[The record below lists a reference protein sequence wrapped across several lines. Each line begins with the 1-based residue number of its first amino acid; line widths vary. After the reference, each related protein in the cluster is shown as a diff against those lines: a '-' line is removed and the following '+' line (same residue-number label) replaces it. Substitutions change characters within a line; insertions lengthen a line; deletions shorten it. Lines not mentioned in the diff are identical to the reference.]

1 MFKKWKLPQD
11 SNEVDTMFLTDS
23 YEKNKKMFHDSL
35 RVETNFDII
44 ERDLM
49 IGSQKATYYFV
60 DGLSKDEV
68 MEKIL
73 EFFINTKDEDFAKW
87 SNPYDFIQSR
97 VPYIESDVQKD
108 FDQSVT
114 LILSGAL
121 GLLIESYDA
130 MIFLDIREYP
140 TRSIEEPDDDKV
152 LRGSHDGFNETLIF
166 NTALIRR
173 RLRDPSLTM
182 EYHQLAKQSCTDV
195 VLCYMK
201 EKADLKLLKKLRK
214 KLDEITID
222 NLTLS
227 QESLA
232 ECLLEKQLYN
242 PLPRIRY
249 SERPD
254 STAAS
259 IIEGSIAIL
268 IDNSP
273 SAMILPT
280 SFFDFLQDTN
290 DFYFPPFVGTYLRM
304 IRLCVFFLTL
314 FLTPIWFL
322 CVKNPDWLSPSMQF
336 LLPESNGH
344 ISILFQLLII
354 EFIVD
359 GLKLASLNTPSALSN
374 SFSILGAIILGDF
387 AVKANLFIPQ
397 VVLYMCFVAITTFTQ
412 PSIELGYA
420 FKFFRIMLLIL
431 TELFN
436 VWGFIGGVALILLA
450 LFTTKTLNG
459 RCYLYPLIPFDAT
472 ACSRLF
478 FRRSINKHNS

>member
-1 MFKKWKLPQD
+1 MQLSK
-11 SNEVDTMFLTDS
+11 S
-23 YEKNKKMFHDSL
+23 YQENKKMIHDAL
-35 RVETNFDII
+35 RIEQNFDII

-49 IGSQKATYYFV
+49 IGNHPATYYFV

-73 EFFINTKDEDFAKW
+73 EFFINTKEEDLDQW
-87 SNPYDFIQSR
+87 DSPYDFIQSR
-97 VPYIESDVQKD
+97 VPYIESNVEKD
-108 FDQSVT
+108 FDQSIT
-114 LILSGAL
+114 MILSGAL
-121 GLLIESYDA
+121 GLLVEGYEA
-130 MIFLDIREYP
+130 VIFLDIREYP
-140 TRSIEEPDDDKV
+140 TRGIEEPDDDRV

-182 EYHQLAKQSCTDV
+182 EYHQIGKQSCTDV

-201 EKADLKLLKKLRK
+201 EKADPQFLEELRSKLNRM
-214 KLDEITID
+214 TID
-222 NLTLS
+222 NLTMS

-254 STAAS
+254 STTAS
-259 IIEGSIAIL
+259 IVEGSIAVL

-273 SAMILPT
+273 SVMILPT
-280 SFFDFLQDTN
+280 SFFDFLQETN
-290 DFYFPPFVGTYLRM
+290 DFYFPPLLGTYLRM
-304 IRLCVFFLTL
+304 IRLIIFMLTL
-314 FLTPIWFL
+314 FLTPVWYLLIQ
-322 CVKNPDWLSPSMQF
+322 NPDLLTDSLKF
-336 LLPESNGH
+336 LIPDTQGP
-344 ISILFQLLII
+344 IPILFQFLII

-359 GLKLASLNTPSALSN
+359 GLKLASLNTPSSLSN

-387 AVKANLFIPQ
+387 AVKTSWFVPE
-397 VVLYMCFVAITTFTQ
+397 VVLYMSFVAITTFTQ

-420 FKFFRIMLLIL
+420 FKFFRILLLICTGIL
-431 TELFN
+431 NIL
-436 VWGFIGGVALILLA
+436 GFAVAMILILIL
-450 LFTTKTLNG
+450 LFTTKTLNH
-459 RCYLYPLIPFDAT
+459 RCYLYPLVPFDKT
-472 ACSRLF
+472 ACARLF